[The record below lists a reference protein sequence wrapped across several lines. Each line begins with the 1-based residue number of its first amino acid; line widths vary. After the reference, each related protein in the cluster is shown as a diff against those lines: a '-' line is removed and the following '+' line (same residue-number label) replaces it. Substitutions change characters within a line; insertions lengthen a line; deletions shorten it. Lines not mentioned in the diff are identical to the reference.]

1 MIRQQKRGLGSRW
14 KKVSLLLLAIL
25 FMVMGPFV
33 WHIQQLKQA
42 KSIYDVDKVQEELVW
57 IEKKA
62 SILKKLAIIKDTK
75 LWLALNTGSQNIDEV
90 ELTADQDVDHKFWLY
105 LYYLQDAKQSNA
117 QDVLN
122 KISESSLQSLG
133 KGLMSISEG
142 HVQEAKR
149 ILTDTEID
157 WQSLSVD
164 EQATRHLALA
174 QVGMIGGDY
183 QTARTELQAAQ
194 KLAPNNPACLSIAF
208 DLALGEE
215 QWANAIELCQL
226 IDAQTWRQAN
236 TLYETKK
243 ALLAIHEGNI
253 ASLNESLDS
262 LKKLSQGDACIKY
275 VNGIKALNE
284 GDLGEGK
291 NLLGQALKDGLE
303 GEIISDAQS
312 TLDQINERQK
322 ADQKL
327 RAVVAKTN
335 EQW

>member
-1 MIRQQKRGLGSRW
+1 MLRQQKRGLGSRW
-14 KKVSLLLLAIL
+14 KKVSLLLLAIF

-33 WHIQQLKQA
+33 WRIQQLKQA
-42 KSIYDVDKVQEELVW
+42 KSVYDVDKVQEELVW

-62 SILKKLAIIKDTK
+62 SFLKPLAIIKDTK
-75 LWLALNTGSQNIDEV
+75 LWLALNTGSQDIDEF

-105 LYYLQDAKQSNA
+105 LYYLQDAKQSKA

-122 KISESSLQSLG
+122 KISVNTLQSLG

-142 HVQEAKR
+142 DVEDAKR

-157 WQSLSVD
+157 WKSLSVD
-164 EQATRHLALA
+164 EQATRHLALT
-174 QVGMIGGDY
+174 QVAMIGGDY

-194 KLAPNNPACLSIAF
+194 DLGPNNPACLSIAF

-215 QWANAIELCQL
+215 QWAKAIELSQL
-226 IDAQTWRQAN
+226 IDAQTWRPGN
-236 TLYETKK
+236 PLYETKK
-243 ALLAIHEGNI
+243 ALLAIHEG
-253 ASLNESLDS
+253 SVSGLNESLDS
-262 LKKLSQGDACIKY
+262 LKKLPQGDACIKY

-291 NLLGQALKDGLE
+291 NLLEQALKDGLE
-303 GEIISDAQS
+303 GELSSDAQS
-312 TLDQINERQK
+312 TLNQIIERQK

-327 RAVVAKTN
+327 RAVVAETN
-335 EQW
+335 EHW